1 MTADNRKKQLGQL
14 FDAAVLAVSGRQAVA
29 NAIAV
34 DAPFSPSLII
44 GVGKAAVGMTLGALD
59 KWPDCPALV
68 ITKYGHVSDE
78 FDAFPG
84 VRVMEAAH
92 PVPDENSLSAGKLLV
107 DSIEALPADSDVLF
121 LVSGGASALAE
132 ALPSDVSLSALKAMT
147 DEMLAT
153 GKTIDQIN
161 ARRKGY
167 SLIKGGKLIERFPG
181 RQIRVYAISDV
192 EGDSVAVIGSGLG
205 DTNLLSDKGASRI
218 IASNKIARQAAA
230 SKAEQLGL
238 TVIENSETLYGDI
251 YELADRLGPFIAN
264 ALPGVYLFGGEP
276 IVTLPEHPGR
286 GGRNQS
292 LALALSAHIAGRDD
306 ISVLVAGTDGTDGP
320 TSAAG
325 GLIAGTTWS
334 ETTASD
340 ALRRAD
346 AGTYLEQC
354 GGLFTIGPTNTNV
367 MDLAVV
373 IVDPLGKR
381 L

>member
-1 MTADNRKKQLGQL
+1 MTADTRKKQLGQL
-14 FDAAVLAVSGRQAVA
+14 FDAAVSAVSGRQAVA
-29 NAIAV
+29 NAIAE
-34 DAPFSPSLII
+34 DGPFSPSLII
-44 GVGKAAVGMTLGALD
+44 AVGKAAAGMTLGALD
-59 KWPDCPALV
+59 EWPDCAALV
-68 ITKYGHVSDE
+68 ITKYGHLTDE

-92 PVPDENSLSAGKLLV
+92 PVPDENSLSAGKLLI
-107 DSIEALPADSDVLF
+107 DSIEALPAESHVLF

-132 ALPSDVSLSALKAMT
+132 ALPSDVSLSELKAMT
-147 DEMLAT
+147 DKMLAT

-161 ARRKGY
+161 TRRKTH

-181 RQIRVYAISDV
+181 RRIRVYAISDV
-192 EGDSVAVIGSGLG
+192 EGDSIAVIGSGLG
-205 DTNLLSDKGASRI
+205 DTNRLPDKGTSRI

-238 TVIENSETLYGDI
+238 AVMENSENLYGDI

-264 ALPGVYLFGGEP
+264 APPGVYLFGGEP

-292 LALALSAHIAGRDD
+292 LALALSAHIAGRDH

-325 GLIAGTTWS
+325 GLIDGTTWS

-354 GGLFTIGPTNTNV
+354 GALFSTGPTHTNV

-373 IVDPLGKR
+373 IVDP
-381 L
+381 

>member
-14 FDAAVLAVSGRQAVA
+14 FDAAVSAVSGRQAVTK
-29 NAIAV
+29 AIAEDV
-34 DAPFSPSLII
+34 AFSPCLII
-44 GVGKAAVGMTLGALD
+44 AVGKAAVGMTLGALD
-59 KWPDCPALV
+59 EWPDCAAVV
-68 ITKYGHVSDE
+68 ITKYGHVTDE
-78 FDAFPG
+78 FDAFPR
-84 VRVMEAAH
+84 VKVMEAAH
-92 PVPDENSLSAGKLLV
+92 PVPDENSLSAGKLLI
-107 DSIEALPADSDVLF
+107 DSIEALPADSHVLF

-132 ALPSDVSLSALKAMT
+132 ALPPDVSLSTLKAMT

-161 ARRKGY
+161 VRRKAY

-192 EGDSVAVIGSGLG
+192 EGDRVAVIGSGLG
-205 DTNLLSDKGASRI
+205 DTNRCPDKGTSRV

-230 SKAEQLGL
+230 SKAQQLGL

-251 YELADRLGPFIAN
+251 FELADQLGPFIAN
-264 ALPGVYLFGGEP
+264 APRGVYLFGGEP
-276 IVTLPEHPGR
+276 VVTLPEHPGR

-325 GLIAGTTWS
+325 GLIDGTTWN
-334 ETTASD
+334 ETSASD

-354 GGLFTIGPTNTNV
+354 GALFTTGPTHTNV
-367 MDLAVV
+367 MDLLMV
-373 IVDPLGKR
+373 IVA
-381 L
+381 

>member
-14 FDAAVLAVSGRQAVA
+14 FDAAVSAVSGRQAVT
-29 NAIAV
+29 NAIAE
-34 DAPFSPSLII
+34 DIPFSPSLIMA
-44 GVGKAAVGMTLGALD
+44 VGKAAVGMTLGALD
-59 KWPDCPALV
+59 QWPDCAAVV
-68 ITKYGHVSDE
+68 ITKYGHVTDE
-78 FDAFPG
+78 FDAFQS
-84 VRVMEAAH
+84 VEVMEAAH

-107 DSIEALPADSDVLF
+107 DSIEALPADSHVLF
-121 LVSGGASALAE
+121 LISGGASALAE
-132 ALPSDVSLSALKAMT
+132 VLPSDVSLTALKAMT
-147 DEMLAT
+147 DDMLAT

-161 ARRKGY
+161 AHRKTH
-167 SLIKGGKLIERFPG
+167 SLIKGGKLIDRFPG
-181 RQIRVYAISDV
+181 RQLRVYAISDV

-205 DTNLLSDKGASRI
+205 DTNRLPDKGTSRI

-230 SKAEQLGL
+230 SKAQQLGL
-238 TVIENSETLYGDI
+238 TVMENSEILYGDV
-251 YELADRLGPFIAN
+251 YELANRLGSFIAN
-264 ALPGVYLFGGEP
+264 TPPGVYFFGGEP

-325 GLIAGTTWS
+325 GLIDGTTWS

-354 GGLFTIGPTNTNV
+354 GALFTTGPTHTNV
-367 MDLAVV
+367 MDLLVV
-373 IVDPLGKR
+373 IVN
-381 L
+381 

>member
-14 FDAAVLAVSGRQAVA
+14 FDAAVLSVSGRQAVT
-29 NAIAV
+29 NAIAE
-34 DAPFSPSLII
+34 DTLFSPSLII

-59 KWPDCPALV
+59 EWPDCTALV
-68 ITKYGHVSDE
+68 ITKYGHVTDE
-78 FDAFPG
+78 FDAFSS
-84 VRVMEAAH
+84 VRVIEAAH

-107 DSIEALPADSDVLF
+107 DSIEALSTDSDVLF

-132 ALPSDVSLSALKAMT
+132 ALPSDVSLSELKAMT

-161 ARRKGY
+161 TRRKTQ
-167 SLIKGGKLIERFPG
+167 SLIKGGKLIEHFPG
-181 RQIRVYAISDV
+181 RRIRVYAISDV

-205 DTNLLSDKGASRI
+205 DTNRLPDKGVSRI

-230 SKAEQLGL
+230 SKAGQLGL

-251 YELADRLGPFIAN
+251 YKLSDRLGPFIAN
-264 ALPGVYLFGGEP
+264 APPGVYLFGGEP
-276 IVTLPEHPGR
+276 TVTLPEHPGR

-325 GLIAGTTWS
+325 GLIDGTTWS

-340 ALRRAD
+340 ALHWAD

-354 GGLFTIGPTNTNV
+354 GALFSTGPTNTNV
-367 MDLAVV
+367 MDLLIA
-373 IVDPLGKR
+373 IVD
-381 L
+381 